1 VSSPSSA
8 TTAHS
13 STGASGLIAPLRLK
27 WREWTDGQ
35 RYGVRVS
42 AYGISHRRTYR
53 PRQRLMID
61 HGIGVIAHRTGIID
75 HGQQ

>member
-1 VSSPSSA
+1 LGFRNPG
-8 TTAHS
+8 T
-13 STGASGLIAPLRLK
+13 
-27 WREWTDGQ
+27 
-35 RYGVRVS
+35 VRVS

-61 HGIGVIAHRTGIID
+61 HGIGLIAHRTGMID